1 MQANQISAT
10 RQQAVAKA
18 PAPEKKNELSAF
30 VTAATNRYMSEIGNL
45 STSLGLG
52 GLTDSAKRC
61 GSNLIIYIAAKYGK
75 DAFSSVFTNTDVI
88 QALQFVTI
96 NELDVFSSQVFLDV
110 RDEWKDG
117 HKTGKKTL
125 AATVQGT
132 GLENM
137 VRRFGVG
144 VKSLHGPY
152 IVHDGDEFTMPCFDG
167 TKMTPPVLKPKMGS
181 DSKKAMMVYYLIEK
195 DDGTTEMASASRETV
210 ARNLGAAILNAA
222 LKDKNLDREAL
233 MSKFDGKSLDEMLSD
248 NYLNKFIS
256 PAYKSPSS
264 REQMIITKMR
274 KNALLHYTRDLGAR
288 SLLGAESLKGDGDM
302 LASNVVATSTGEE
315 EEVGEKIADISMEEP
330 KKLEAKADAKP
341 AADEPKADENGEA
354 KPEPV
359 KVAAAAEDDPFD
371 I

>member
-1 MQANQISAT
+1 M
-10 RQQAVAKA
+10 AKT

-45 STSLGLG
+45 SANLGLG
-52 GLTDSAKRC
+52 NLTDTAKRC
-61 GSNLIIYIAAKYGK
+61 GSNLMIYIAAKYGK
-75 DAFSSVFTNTDVI
+75 EEFGLFKSAELI

-96 NELDVFSSQVFLDV
+96 NELDVFSGQVFVDV
-110 RDEWKDG
+110 RDEWKDKV
-117 HKTGKKTL
+117 KTGKKTL

-152 IVHDGDEFTMPCFDG
+152 IVHDGDEFAMPCFDG
-167 TKMTPPVLKPKMGS
+167 TKMTPPVLKPKLDS
-181 DSKKAMMVYYLIEK
+181 DSKKALMVYYLIEK
-195 DDGTTEMASASRETV
+195 NDGTTEMASASRETV
-210 ARNLGAAILNAA
+210 ARNLGAAILNAS
-222 LKDKNLDREAL
+222 LKNKEKVDRDAL
-233 MSKFDGKSLDEMLSD
+233 MAKIDGKSLDELLAD
-248 NYLNKFIS
+248 NYLASFIS
-256 PAYKSPSS
+256 PAYRSPSS
-264 REQMIITKMR
+264 REQMIVTKMR

-315 EEVGEKIADISMEEP
+315 EEVGEKIADIAMDEP
-330 KKLEAKADAKP
+330 KKLEGSEDAKP
-341 AADEPKADENGEA
+341 AADEPKADENGEV

-359 KVAAAAEDDPFD
+359 KVAAAIAEDDPFD